1 MEETVTAISE
11 LVNLFIYEENIPED
25 WKDSVIINCY
35 KGKGDA
41 TDRGNYRGLKLLEH
55 VIKVLERVLESL
67 IRSKFDIDD
76 MQFGFTPG
84 RSVTDTIYILQQ
96 MQEKHLIRK
105 TEIYFAHLDLEKVFD
120 RVPRSVFWWA
130 MRKLGFDEWIV
141 RLVKVMYDGAI
152 SRVRL
157 NGCFTERFEVT
168 VGVHQG
174 FVLSPLLFAIVME
187 ALS

>member
-55 VIKVLERVLESL
+55 VTKVLERVLASL
-67 IRSKFDIDD
+67 IRSQFDIND

-84 RSVTDTIYILQQ
+84 RSVTDTIYILQE

-105 TEIYFAHLDLEKVFD
+105 TEICFAHLDLEKAFD
-120 RVPRSVFWWA
+120 RVPRSVLWWA

-141 RLVKVMYDGAI
+141 RLVKVMYDGAN

-157 NGCFTERFEVT
+157 NGCFSERFEVT